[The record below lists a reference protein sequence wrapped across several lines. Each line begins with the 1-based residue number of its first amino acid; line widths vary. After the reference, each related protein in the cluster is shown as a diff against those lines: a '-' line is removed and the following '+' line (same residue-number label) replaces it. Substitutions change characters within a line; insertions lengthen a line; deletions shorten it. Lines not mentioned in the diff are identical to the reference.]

1 MIFYFSF
8 TFSFIHKLFLYSMK
22 YWEGFFVKH
31 VQKVNVSASRFKMK
45 VYVFL
50 SIAIAHLILN
60 AESKYWAL
68 VVAGSNG
75 WDNYRHQVQHTL
87 FVLVH
92 YTNNIQSRS
101 VFRNL
106 SNVND
111 GVFYENSK
119 RVKAV
124 NYFLKRLHQRSF
136 K

>member
-1 MIFYFSF
+1 
-8 TFSFIHKLFLYSMK
+8 
-22 YWEGFFVKH
+22 
-31 VQKVNVSASRFKMK
+31 MK

-50 SIAIAHLILN
+50 SIAITHLILN
-60 AESKYWAL
+60 AESKHWAL

-87 FVLVH
+87 FVLVY
-92 YTNNIQSRS
+92 YTNSIQSRS

>member
-45 VYVFL
+45 VFVFL

-60 AESKYWAL
+60 AESKHWAL

-92 YTNNIQSRS
+92 YTNSIQSRS

>member
-22 YWEGFFVKH
+22 YWEGFFVKQ

-60 AESKYWAL
+60 AESKHWAL

-92 YTNNIQSRS
+92 YTNSIQSRS

-119 RVKAV
+119 RVKAM